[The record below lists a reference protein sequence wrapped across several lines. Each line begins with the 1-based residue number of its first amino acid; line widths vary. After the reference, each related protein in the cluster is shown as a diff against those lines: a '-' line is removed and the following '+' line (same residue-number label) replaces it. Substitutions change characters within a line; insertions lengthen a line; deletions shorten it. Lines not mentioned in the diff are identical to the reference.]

1 MTQIVVISNCC
12 FAQNDLEMYNV
23 LKRKWWAIV
32 LPIRS
37 FFGGKF
43 LLFCERICHQF
54 PTKFCHGLPNLKTQ
68 SSCLGA
74 GQIFVR
80 REIWQICQ
88 LTGIDLKE
96 NTHQE
101 NLISIFSRSI
111 SIRSPPKLFLSYAA
125 IKQWRWK
132 IRTSECCITILT
144 QDITITVPKLRSSCI
159 SRAKYCS
166 ICIGLSSRQR
176 FLLEPWFLCPIDGM
190 AMFGRSQNFS
200 HVAIE
205 AFVSCDWHVVYKYL
219 LCLSASLLDIS
230 RI

>member
-1 MTQIVVISNCC
+1 MTQIVVISHCC

-125 IKQWRWK
+125 IKRWK
-132 IRTSECCITILT
+132 IEDSYLGMLHNDPYSEYNYYGSQVYFPIASPGLS
-144 QDITITVPKLRSSCI
+144 TVPYI
-159 SRAKYCS
+159 SAK
-166 ICIGLSSRQR
+166 
-176 FLLEPWFLCPIDGM
+176 
-190 AMFGRSQNFS
+190 
-200 HVAIE
+200 
-205 AFVSCDWHVVYKYL
+205 VVD
-219 LCLSASLLDIS
+219 SASTSYRIS
-230 RI
+230 YP